1 MSVRTADVMAE
12 PSPRWTRLVIVGVAL
27 VVAALGWITWQ
38 ALRLEERE
46 RVARREA
53 AFAESLRLALW
64 RMDSALTPIIAR
76 EAARPYFEYQ
86 SFYPADRAMR
96 SLEEP
101 ATPDDVLAPSPLL
114 TSSDPLIR
122 AYFQRGAS
130 GEVTSPQAPESW
142 MKLVAS
148 GVYVTPYD
156 TQAARGA
163 VEQLR
168 GMFANASRE
177 AMAKER
183 AMKVGRARA
192 EPEMAPA
199 TRAFDRDEAK
209 MDEKFADYQQRRSV
223 ASQAANVVSPPSAPA
238 ASAASEEAS
247 YRGDARLF
255 SLAETP
261 RAGELKE
268 EAGASEMLDASPIVQ
283 NAPAVRLGEFVARW
297 LPGEREEPELV
308 FVREVVV
315 GSSRVE
321 QGFWVNWPVL
331 REQVMASARPLLP
344 EASLKPVLEP
354 VEGLPVETVGRMLAT
369 VPAELVVSGASVE
382 DGTLWS
388 PLRSALLATWLVVLA
403 AVVGLVFVA
412 RAATQ
417 LAERRGRFVSAVTHE
432 LRTPLTTFRM
442 YSQMLADG
450 MVNSQEAQREYAR
463 TLYDESGR
471 LARIVESVLDYARLG
486 RGTSQQQLDEMGVGE
501 MLDGI
506 LPGLAA
512 HAAASG
518 MTLEMQG
525 LDDTVRERRLRTDAN
540 RVQRVL
546 LNLVE
551 NACKYAR
558 DAEDRRVVCIVEAEH
573 RDLRI
578 RVRDFGPGVPVKE
591 RAAIFKAFTRGS
603 AHAHGSV
610 PGLGL
615 GLALC
620 RALAEQLGGSLALT
634 GHTGGAEFTLTLPLA
649 A

>member
-1 MSVRTADVMAE
+1 MNVRTADVMAE
-12 PSPRWTRLVIVGVAL
+12 PSPRWTRLVVVGVAL
-27 VVAALGWITWQ
+27 VIAALGWITWQ

-53 AFAESLRLALW
+53 AFSESLRLALW

-101 ATPDDVLAPSPLL
+101 ATPDDVLVPSPLL
-114 TSSDPLIR
+114 TTTDPLIR
-122 AYFQRGAS
+122 AYFQRSSG
-130 GEVTSPQAPESW
+130 GEVTSPQTPEAW
-142 MKLVAS
+142 MKQVAT
-148 GVYVTPYD
+148 GVYVTAYD
-156 TQAARGA
+156 TQAAHGA

-168 GMFANASRE
+168 EMFASASKQAQKQEDALKPRSRIAGGASE
-177 AMAKER
+177 QPARAMER
-183 AMKVGRARA
+183 A
-192 EPEMAPA
+192 
-199 TRAFDRDEAK
+199 EAK
-209 MDEKFADYQQRRSV
+209 LDDKFADYQQRRSV
-223 ASQAANVVSPPSAPA
+223 ASQAANVVTPPA
-238 ASAASEEAS
+238 AAPGAATEEAAK
-247 YRGDARLF
+247 RGDVMLF
-255 SLAETP
+255 SAGKSQDSVIAEQDA
-261 RAGELKE
+261 AGE
-268 EAGASEMLDASPIVQ
+268 AMFGANPVVQ
-283 NAPAVRLGEFVARW
+283 SAPAVRLGEFVARW
-297 LPGEREEPELV
+297 LPGPREEPELV
-308 FVREVVV
+308 FVREVAV
-315 GSSRVE
+315 GSLRVE

-331 REQVMASARPLLP
+331 REQVMGSARELLP
-344 EASLKPVLEP
+344 QATLEPVLEP
-354 VEGLPVETVGRMLAT
+354 VDVLPVETVGRMLAN
-369 VPAELVVSGASVE
+369 VPAELVVQRV
-382 DGTLWS
+382 DGTRVPLWS

-412 RAATQ
+412 RGATQ

-450 MVNSQEAQREYAR
+450 MVSSQEAQREYAR

-486 RGTSQQQLDEMGVGE
+486 RGTSQPQLDESTVGE
-501 MLDGI
+501 MLDG
-506 LPGLAA
+506 LLSGLVS

-518 MTLEMQG
+518 MSLELQG
-525 LDDTVRERRLRTDAN
+525 LDNVVRQRRLRTDVN

-551 NACKYAR
+551 NACKYAK
-558 DAEDRRVVCIVEAEH
+558 DASDKRVVCVVEVEH

-591 RAAIFKAFTRGS
+591 RAAIFKAFTRGA

-634 GHTGGAEFTLTLPLA
+634 GHTGGAEFTLTLPLTT
-649 A
+649 

>member
-1 MSVRTADVMAE
+1 VSVRTADVMAE

-27 VVAALGWITWQ
+27 VIAALGWITWQ

-101 ATPDDVLAPSPLL
+101 ATPDDVLVPSPLL
-114 TSSDPLIR
+114 TTSDPLIR
-122 AYFQRGAS
+122 AYFQRTPG
-130 GEVTSPQAPESW
+130 GEVTSPQTPEAW
-142 MKLVAS
+142 MKQLAT

-168 GMFANASRE
+168 EMFVHASRL
-177 AMAKER
+177 AQAQER
-183 AMKVGRARA
+183 EMKTGRARA
-192 EPEMAPA
+192 AMESAPA
-199 TRAFDRDEAK
+199 ARMMESAETGLDDK
-209 MDEKFADYQQRRSV
+209 IVDYQQRRSV
-223 ASQAANVVSPPSAPA
+223 ASQAANVVAPPSMPAGSGEEAAKRADVMMFDAAAAPG
-238 ASAASEEAS
+238 ASEV
-247 YRGDARLF
+247 R
-255 SLAETP
+255 
-261 RAGELKE
+261 E
-268 EAGASEMLDASPIVQ
+268 EAGEAWMFGANPIVQ
-283 NAPAVRLGEFVARW
+283 NAPVVRLGEFVARW
-297 LPGEREEPELV
+297 LPGPREEPELV
-308 FVREVVV
+308 FVRQVVV

-331 REQVMASARPLLP
+331 REQVMASARPLIP
-344 EASLKPVLEP
+344 DASLKPVLEP
-354 VEGLPVETVGRMLAT
+354 VEGLPVETVGRMLAN
-369 VPAELVVSGASVE
+369 VPAELVVRATSIDGAP
-382 DGTLWS
+382 LWS

-450 MVNSQEAQREYAR
+450 MVTSQDAQREYAR

-501 MLDGI
+501 MLDGM
-506 LPGLAA
+506 LTGLTA

-518 MTLEMQG
+518 MALEMQG
-525 LDDTVRERRLRTDAN
+525 LDEAVRGRRLRTDAN

-551 NACKYAR
+551 NACKYAK
-558 DAEDRRVVCIVEAEH
+558 DAGDKRVVCIVEAEH

-578 RVRDFGPGVPVKE
+578 RVRDFGPGVPVQE

-634 GHTGGAEFTLTLPLA
+634 GHTGGAEFTLTLPLTV
-649 A
+649 